1 LVEGGAPLPQEGP
14 RSGFAWTWLPILAY
28 VALIFTLSSQ
38 QNLAPPF
45 HFSEGDK
52 LAHTLEYGGL
62 GMLLARGIRKR
73 TRVKGPLAG
82 GLAAVLVGVLIA
94 AADEFWQSHV
104 PGRNSN
110 VLDWFADANGLV
122 LAQLAF
128 LAIRQE

>member
-1 LVEGGAPLPQEGP
+1 MPQEGP
-14 RSGFAWTWLPILAY
+14 RSGFAWTWLPILVY

-38 QNLAPPF
+38 KDLAPPF

-73 TRVKGPLAG
+73 TRLKGPLAG
-82 GLAAVLVGVLIA
+82 GLAAVLVGFLIA
-94 AADEFWQSHV
+94 AADEVWQSHV

>member
-1 LVEGGAPLPQEGP
+1 MPQEGP

-38 QNLAPPF
+38 PRLASPF
-45 HFSEGDK
+45 HFTEGDK

-62 GMLLARGIRKR
+62 GFLLVRGIRMR
-73 TRVKGPLAG
+73 TRLTGPLAG
-82 GLAAVLVGVLIA
+82 GLAAVLIGFVIA

-104 PGRNSN
+104 PGRLST

>member
-1 LVEGGAPLPQEGP
+1 LPQEGP

-73 TRVKGPLAG
+73 TRLKGPLAG
-82 GLAAVLVGVLIA
+82 GLAAVLVGFLIA
-94 AADEFWQSHV
+94 AADEFWQAHV

>member
-1 LVEGGAPLPQEGP
+1 MPQEGP

-73 TRVKGPLAG
+73 TRLKGPLAG
-82 GLAAVLVGVLIA
+82 GLAAVLVGFLIA
-94 AADEFWQSHV
+94 AADEFWQAHV

>member
-1 LVEGGAPLPQEGP
+1 MPQEGP

-38 QNLAPPF
+38 PRLASPF
-45 HFSEGDK
+45 HFTEGDK

-62 GMLLARGIRKR
+62 
-73 TRVKGPLAG
+73 
-82 GLAAVLVGVLIA
+82 AAVMIGFLIA

-104 PGRNSN
+104 PGRFST